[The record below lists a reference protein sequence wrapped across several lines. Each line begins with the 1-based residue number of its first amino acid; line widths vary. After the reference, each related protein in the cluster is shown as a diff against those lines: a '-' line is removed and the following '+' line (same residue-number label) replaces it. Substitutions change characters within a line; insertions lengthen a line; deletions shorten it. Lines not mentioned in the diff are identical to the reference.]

1 MRGHM
6 NLKKKKALSC
16 RLSKIHKICCLS
28 PTYFVWCHNI
38 ANITKQMAD
47 LRINTRTKPKI
58 RTTKLVNQ

>member
-28 PTYFVWCHNI
+28 PTYFVWCNNT

-47 LRINTRTKPKI
+47 LRINTRTKVKI
-58 RTTKLVNQ
+58 INNKLANQ